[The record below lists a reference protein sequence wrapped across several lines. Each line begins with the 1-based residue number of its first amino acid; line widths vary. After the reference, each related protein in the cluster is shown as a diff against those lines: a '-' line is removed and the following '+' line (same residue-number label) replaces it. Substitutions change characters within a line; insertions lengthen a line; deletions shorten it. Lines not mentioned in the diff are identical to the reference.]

1 MRTATKVVTAVV
13 VVGGTKERFRV
24 AFAPPDHRRR
34 AVAVVVDVRGVDN
47 AGAQILPL
55 EECGRGE
62 VDGEQD
68 GEEEQGQKL
77 HPDDDAMCAGLGGE
91 LMVVG

>member
-1 MRTATKVVTAVV
+1 MVVRSV
-13 VVGGTKERFRV
+13 VVGGTKTARFRV
-24 AFAPPDHRRR
+24 AFAPPDHR
-34 AVAVVVDVRGVDN
+34 AVPVPMLVVVRTGAVVVDVRGVDN

-77 HPDDDAMCAGLGGE
+77 HPDDDAM
-91 LMVVG
+91 